1 MADTN
6 DTPSLEQEINELV
19 EKLGDDAFDKA
30 AVDPVKLFAA
40 TAEKR
45 RRDTQS
51 GYTKS
56 QQELKKTQ
64 AIAAELSSTL
74 EREIVAKLP
83 EDKAAELE
91 ELKHQ
96 NPEQWHKEL
105 KKLESEQANNAKAR
119 LQEIENTAVG
129 KSELE
134 VRQEQFAAFQEAY
147 PDLKLSDD
155 VIENDIPPRITKQL
169 ADGKIDFA
177 GFLEACK
184 DYLTKGKVI
193 AKGDAPPDIPNLG
206 KVPGSSSAPEGG
218 LRQDAYDDEIY

>member
-19 EKLGDDAFDKA
+19 EKLADDTFDKT

-64 AIAAELSSTL
+64 AIAAELSSNL

-96 NPEQWHKEL
+96 NPDEWHKEL
-105 KKLESEQANNAKAR
+105 KKLEAAQSTAAKAK
-119 LQEIENTAVG
+119 LEEIANTAVG

-134 VRQEQFAAFQEAY
+134 VRQEQLAAFTEAY
-147 PDLKLSDD
+147 PDIAINDE

-169 ADGKIDFA
+169 AEGKIDFA

-184 DYLTKGKVI
+184 DYLTKGKVL
-193 AKGDAPPDIPNLG
+193 AKPDTPPNIPNLG
-206 KVPGSSSAPEGG
+206 AVPGSSSAQGE
-218 LRQDAYDDEIY
+218 RQTADAYDNEIY